1 MDERAEL
8 RRRLAQLVA
17 FRLAFAA
24 ITLGGLALTETVF
37 GESKLGSDPFFD
49 ALTPLAELA
58 VTVFATSLIVLVA
71 LRLGWVNVT
80 LAYFQVVADLVTVTV
95 VLVRGGGAQSP
106 FALLLAIVVMSAA
119 SVLPRRQVLLV
130 AGAAALVLISEAFLI
145 EKLNAR
151 LVFSVLTQVIAF
163 FAVGYLTSIFSVE
176 SARNE
181 SRRVLA
187 ELELRRLEHFH
198 ERVLESLSSGIL
210 TTDTSG
216 RIAFVNRAAAEIC
229 GLTARAMLAK
239 RVRDLIPELPDL
251 GDTSAADGERPN
263 NRAEIVLRTP
273 TGTRIVGY
281 STVQLKEGERLL
293 GTTLLFR
300 DLTEIRAM
308 EQRTSQSEKL
318 ASLGRLAAG
327 IAHEIRNPLGAVSGA
342 VELVAQNPHL
352 DASERSVLAIAT
364 TEVTRLNGLITE
376 FLDFA
381 RPRLP
386 ERARFDLRVLAEETA
401 YAIAQDAKLAGRD
414 VRVEGASVFA
424 LVDPN
429 HIHQVLWNLLKNA
442 CEATTPGGHVT
453 ITVSDGDPATVRV
466 ADDGEGASD
475 IAHLFEPFFTTKP
488 AGTGLGLAVVAQLV
502 QAHGG
507 HVTASRGELR
517 GMVFEVS
524 LPRAPANG

>member
-24 ITLGGLALTETVF
+24 ITLGGLALTETLF
-37 GESKLGSDPFFD
+37 GETKLGSDPFFE
-49 ALTPLAELA
+49 AMAPLAELA
-58 VTVFATSLIVLVA
+58 ITVFATSLVVLLA
-71 LRLGWVNVT
+71 LRLGWVHLA
-80 LAYFQVVADLVTVTV
+80 LAYLQVSADLLTVTV
-95 VLVRGGGAQSP
+95 VLIRGGGAQSP
-106 FALLLAIVVMSAA
+106 FALLLAVVVMSAA
-119 SVLPRRQVLLV
+119 SVLPRRQVLSV
-130 AGAAALVLISEAFLI
+130 AAAAAFILIAEAFLI
-145 EKLNAR
+145 EKLNGR

-181 SRRVLA
+181 SRRLLA

-198 ERVLESLSSGIL
+198 ERVLESLNSGIL

-216 RIAFVNRAAAEIC
+216 RIAFVNRAAADIC
-229 GLTARAMLAK
+229 GMNARVMLAK
-239 RVRDLIPELPDL
+239 RVRDLIPELPELTD
-251 GDTSAADGERPN
+251 SHSGERS
-263 NRAEIVLRTP
+263 EIILHTS

-300 DLTEIRAM
+300 DLTDIRAM
-308 EQRTSQSEKL
+308 EQRTAQSEKL

-352 DASERSVLAIAT
+352 DVSERRVLALAT
-364 TEVTRLNGLITE
+364 TEITRLNGLITE

-381 RPRLP
+381 RPRPP
-386 ERARFDLRVLAEETA
+386 ERARFDLRVLAEEIV
-401 YAIAQDAKLAGRD
+401 YAIAQDPKLAGREM
-414 VRVEGASVFA
+414 RVQGASAFA

-442 CEATTPGGHVT
+442 CEATAPGGSVT
-453 ITVSDGDPATVRV
+453 VTVSDGDPYAKVRV
-466 ADDGEGASD
+466 ADDGEGAPD
-475 IAHLFEPFFTTKP
+475 LAHLFEPFFTTKA
-488 AGTGLGLAVVAQLV
+488 AGTGLGLAVVAQLIE
-502 QAHGG
+502 AHGG
-507 HVTASRGELR
+507 HVSASRGDPR
-517 GMVFEVS
+517 GMVFELS
-524 LPRAPANG
+524 LPRVRNDG

>member
-24 ITLGGLALTETVF
+24 ITLGALAVTQTIF
-37 GESKLGSDPFFD
+37 GESKLGSDPFFE

-58 VTVFATSLIVLVA
+58 LAVFATALVVLVA
-71 LRLGWVNVT
+71 LHLGWVH
-80 LAYFQVVADLVTVTV
+80 LALAHFQVLADLLTVSV

-106 FALLLAIVVMSAA
+106 FALLLAVVVMSAA
-119 SVLPRRQVLLV
+119 SVMPRRQVLV
-130 AGAAALVLISEAFLI
+130 VAAAAACILIAEAFFL
-145 EKLNAR
+145 ERLNGR
-151 LVFSVLTQVIAF
+151 LVFSVLTQVVAF

-176 SARNE
+176 NARSE

-187 ELELRRLEHFH
+187 ELELRRLERFH
-198 ERVLESLSSGIL
+198 ERVLESLNSGIL

-229 GLTARAMLAK
+229 ALEPEAMLA
-239 RVRDLIPELPDL
+239 RHVRDLIPELPELVDA
-251 GDTSAADGERPN
+251 SGERS
-263 NRAEIVLRTP
+263 EITLHTK

-293 GTTLLFR
+293 GSTLVFR
-300 DLTEIRAM
+300 DLTDIRAM
-308 EQRTSQSEKL
+308 EQRTAQSEKL

-364 TEVTRLNGLITE
+364 TEVTRLNGLISE

-381 RPRLP
+381 RPRQP
-386 ERARFDLRVLAEETA
+386 ERARFDLRVLARETVHV
-401 YAIAQDAKLAGRD
+401 IAQDPKLTDRAVTVVG
-414 VRVEGASVFA
+414 ESAFA
-424 LVDPN
+424 WVDPN
-429 HIHQVLWNLLKNA
+429 HIHQVFWNLIKNA
-442 CEATTPGGHVT
+442 CEATAPGGQVT
-453 ITVSDGDPATVRV
+453 VTVHDADPARVCVSD
-466 ADDGEGASD
+466 DGVGASD
-475 IAHLFEPFFTTKP
+475 LSHLFEPFFTTKP

-507 HVTASRGELR
+507 HVSARRGEPR

-524 LPRAPANG
+524 LPRHG